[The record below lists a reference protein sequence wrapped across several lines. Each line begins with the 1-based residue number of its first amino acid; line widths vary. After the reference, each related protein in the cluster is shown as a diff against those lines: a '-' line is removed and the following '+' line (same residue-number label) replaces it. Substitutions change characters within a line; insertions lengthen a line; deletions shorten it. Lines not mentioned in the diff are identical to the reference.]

1 MSTAAEI
8 ESELRAALDDAG
20 ITIEPAAFTTVVRDA
35 LGTMRRTKS
44 AGHAASQLTRAETR
58 ELRRGGARPTDNIA
72 AYDRVR
78 GGTVIE
84 MAALLS
90 RALSTADAAV
100 RLNVDRRRIRQLLAE
115 RQLLGVRAGRRWR
128 ILDVQFVDD
137 GLVPNIGRVVS
148 ALPNDLPALA
158 AAIWLTSAEPDLE
171 RAGRP
176 HSPIEWLSSG
186 GDVERV
192 RALAHD
198 L

>member
-1 MSTAAEI
+1 MSTATETG
-8 ESELRAALDDAG
+8 SELRSAAH
-20 ITIEPAAFTTVVRDA
+20 V
-35 LGTMRRTKS
+35 
-44 AGHAASQLTRAETR
+44 ASQSTRAVTR
-58 ELRRGGARPTDNIA
+58 ELRRGGAGPTDNIA

-78 GGTVIE
+78 GATAIE

-90 RALSTADAAV
+90 RALSTADAAA
-100 RLNVDRRRIRQLLAE
+100 RLNVDRHRIRRLLAE

-158 AAIWLTSAEPDLE
+158 AAIWLTSAEPDLDV
-171 RAGRP
+171 AGRP